1 MGMHIILQSL
11 VLVSKIAQF
20 KSYDT
25 VLEQRDPYM
34 VKIKGGL
41 NAKTMKVAIL
51 DADQKERGL

>member
-34 VKIKGGL
+34 VKIKGGFKRE
-41 NAKTMKVAIL
+41 NN
-51 DADQKERGL
+51 EGGNS

>member
-11 VLVSKIAQF
+11 VLASKIAQF

-34 VKIKGGL
+34 VKIKGVS

-51 DADQKERGL
+51 DTDL